1 MADIKQNIKYSDIQ
15 YICERFVKE
24 GYVVPQSSAPQSW
37 ARVGVFIAYTISKT
51 SSYQTAKRFIDMLY
65 TIRDAI
71 LIQNN
76 KEITSEIIPA
86 YDIRVAIKWIEN
98 NGGSI
103 YYDTDG
109 IL

>member
-1 MADIKQNIKYSDIQ
+1 MVDIKQNIKYSDIK
-15 YICERFVKE
+15 YICEYFVKE
-24 GYVVPQSSAPQSW
+24 GYAVPPSYAIVRDLT
-37 ARVGVFIAYTISKT
+37 ADAISKT

-65 TIRDAI
+65 TIRDTI

-86 YDIRVAIKWIEN
+86 YDIRVAIKWIED

-103 YYDTDG
+103 DYDTDG

>member
-1 MADIKQNIKYSDIQ
+1 MADIKQNIKYSDIK
-15 YICERFVKE
+15 YICEYFIKGYAVPSSCTIVKDLTAD
-24 GYVVPQSSAPQSW
+24 V
-37 ARVGVFIAYTISKT
+37 ISKT
-51 SSYQTAKRFIDMLY
+51 SSYKTAKRFIDMLY
-65 TIRDAI
+65 TIRDTI

-86 YDIRVAIKWIEN
+86 YDIRVAIKWIED

-103 YYDTDG
+103 DYDIDG